1 MTKVPN
7 EEPRNQRNQHEID
20 REIDR
25 MIEEVEGLK
34 REPSNPVVVNIVR
47 LIAIAMAL
55 YHLYTAGFGLIT
67 VQVHRAVHLLFTFAL
82 LFLLFP
88 ATKKSDVKTIP
99 WYDWLLLLLGVAV
112 SGYII
117 VFYNELVFRAGMPTT
132 MDTIVSVLAVVLVL
146 EATRRAL
153 GPALAVVAIVF
164 LLYAYFGPYMP
175 GVLAH
180 RGYSISRIAE
190 HMFMTTEGIFGLPI
204 AVSSTFVILF
214 VIFGAFLEVTGAGH
228 FFIQSALAL
237 FGRSPGGPAKAAVI
251 ASGVLGTI
259 NGSSVANVVTTGTFT
274 IPLMKRVG
282 FKPHV
287 AGGVEVAASSSGQY
301 MPPIMGAAAFI
312 MAEMTG
318 IPYISIAVAAA
329 IPALL
334 DYTAI
339 FTMVHLE
346 SLKSGIKGLPKE
358 ELPDFWQT
366 FRDGWHL
373 LLPIVAI
380 VALLLQGYT
389 PMRAAFLG
397 IIVVVVASW
406 LKKWTRIGWQDILLA
421 LEKGARNAVGIA
433 IACATAGLIVGTIT
447 LTGLGLRMTSIVVS
461 IAGDNLYIT
470 LALTI
475 VGSIVLGLAMPTTA
489 KYIIVA
495 TIVAPILEQF
505 GVPLLAA
512 HLFVFYYAVL
522 ADDTPPVGVAAYAA
536 AAVARSDPWKTGWIG
551 FKFDISGLFIP
562 VIFVTA
568 PALLLIDV
576 TALELVRVVL
586 SALIG
591 IVFLSA
597 FLQNYFVTHCRWYER
612 IAFLIASICLVSV
625 DPWTD
630 LAGLAIGAIIILL
643 QWQRRQQ
650 TPSLTLPV

>member
-1 MTKVPN
+1 MADLTAA
-7 EEPRNQRNQHEID
+7 ELAAQREQP
-20 REIDR
+20 EIDR

-34 REPSNPVVVNIVR
+34 RDPSSNVVVQIIR
-47 LIAIAMAL
+47 FLAIAMSL

-67 VQVHRAVHLLFTFAL
+67 VQIHRAVHLLFSLAL

-88 ATKKSDVKTIP
+88 AGKKSDPKTIP
-99 WYDWLLLLLGVAV
+99 WYDWVLMLIGITV
-112 SGYII
+112 SAYII
-117 VFYNELVFRAGMPTT
+117 IDYENIVFRGGMPTT
-132 MDTIVSVLAVVLVL
+132 LDTVMGIVAVLLVL
-146 EATRRAL
+146 EATRRAVGISL
-153 GPALAVVAIVF
+153 SIVAAVF
-164 LLYAYFGPYMP
+164 LLYAHFGPYMP

-180 RGYSISRIAE
+180 RGYSITRIAE
-190 HMFMTTEGIFGLPI
+190 HMYLTTEGIFGLPLS
-204 AVSSTFVILF
+204 VSSTFVILF

-259 NGSSVANVVTTGTFT
+259 NGSSVANVVTTGSFT
-274 IPLMKRVG
+274 IPLMKKVG

-318 IPYISIAVAAA
+318 IPYITIAIAAA

-346 SLKSGIKGLPKE
+346 SKKSGIQGLSEE
-358 ELPDFWQT
+358 ELPNFWQT
-366 FRDGWHL
+366 FRNGWHL

-397 IIVVVVASW
+397 ILVVMVASW
-406 LKKWTRIGWQDILLA
+406 LKSWTRIGWKDILLA

-461 IAGDNLYIT
+461 IAGNNLYIA
-470 LALTI
+470 LGLTI
-475 VGSIVLGLAMPTTA
+475 IGSLVLGLAMPTTA

-495 TIVAPILEQF
+495 TIVAPILQEF

-512 HLFVFYYAVL
+512 HLFVFYYACL

-536 AAVARSDPWKTGWIG
+536 AAVARSDPWKTGWMG

-562 VIFVTA
+562 IIFVTA

-576 TALELVRVVL
+576 TPLELVRVVL
-586 SALIG
+586 TCLLG
-591 IVFLSA
+591 IMFLSA
-597 FLQNYFVTHCRWYER
+597 FLQNHFVTDCRWYER
-612 IAFLIASICLVSV
+612 FGFLAASLLLVSV
-625 DPWTD
+625 DPLTD
-630 LAGLAIGAIIILL
+630 VAGLLLGGVLVYL
-643 QWQRRQQ
+643 QWNRRKQ
-650 TPSLTLPV
+650 TPALAVGA

>member
-1 MTKVPN
+1 MADLTA
-7 EEPRNQRNQHEID
+7 EQLAAS
-20 REIDR
+20 REQPDIDR

-34 REPSNPVVVNIVR
+34 REPSSNVIVTIIR

-67 VQVHRAVHLLFTFAL
+67 VQIHRAVHLLFTFAL

-88 ATKKSDVKTIP
+88 ATKKSDPKKIP
-99 WYDWLLLLLGVAV
+99 WYDWALMLLGMAV
-112 SGYII
+112 SAYII
-117 VFYNELVFRAGMPTT
+117 FGYKELVFRAGMPST
-132 MDTIVSVLAVVLVL
+132 MDTVVGILAIVLVL

-153 GPALAVVAIVF
+153 GPALGIVAVVF
-164 LLYAYFGPYMP
+164 LAYAYWGPYMP
-175 GVLAH
+175 GILAH

-190 HMFMTTEGIFGLPI
+190 HMFLTTEGIFGLPL

-237 FGRSPGGPAKAAVI
+237 FGRSAGGPAKAAVI

-259 NGSSVANVVTTGTFT
+259 NGSSVANVVTTGSFT
-274 IPLMKRVG
+274 IPLMKKVG

-318 IPYISIAVAAA
+318 IPYISIAIAAA

-346 SLKSGIKGLPKE
+346 SKKSGIQGLSE
-358 ELPDFWQT
+358 EEIPDFWTT
-366 FRDGWHL
+366 FRNGWHL

-380 VALLLQGYT
+380 VVLLIQGYT

-397 IIVVVVASW
+397 IMVVIVASW
-406 LKKWTRIGWQDILLA
+406 FKSWTRIGWKDVLLA

-433 IACATAGLIVGTIT
+433 MACATAGLIVGTIT
-447 LTGLGLRMTSIVVS
+447 LTGLGLRLTGIVVS
-461 IAGDNLYIT
+461 IAGDNLYLA

-475 VGSIVLGLAMPTTA
+475 VGSLVLGLAMPTTA

-495 TIVAPILEQF
+495 TIVAPILLEF

-536 AAVARSDPWKTGWIG
+536 AAVARSDPWKTGWMG

-562 VIFVTA
+562 IIFVTA

-586 SALIG
+586 SALVG
-591 IVFLSA
+591 IIFLSA
-597 FLQNYFVTHCRWYER
+597 FLQNHFITDCRWYER
-612 IAFLIASICLVSV
+612 VGFLAASLMLVSV

-630 LAGLAIGAIIILL
+630 FMGLALGGLLIFL
-643 QWQRRQQ
+643 QWQRRDAAAPPLA
-650 TPSLTLPV
+650 TAT